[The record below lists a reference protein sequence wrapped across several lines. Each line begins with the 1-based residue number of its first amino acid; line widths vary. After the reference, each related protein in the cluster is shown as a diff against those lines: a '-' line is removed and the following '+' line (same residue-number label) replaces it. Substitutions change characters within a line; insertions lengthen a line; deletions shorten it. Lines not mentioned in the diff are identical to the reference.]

1 MGLYWSTPRVLGF
14 GFSSRLG
21 SGRRGGC
28 TTPLAYF
35 LVFFVVFELGWFA
48 VHHWYVALPVVFVF
62 CIFMAHRVKRRA
74 DQAPRERNQSQ
85 AAVSNRR

>member
-14 GFSSRLG
+14 GFGTRIG

-35 LVFFVVFELGWFA
+35 VLFFVVFELGWFA
-48 VHHWYVALPVVFVF
+48 VHHWYVALPVAFVF
-62 CIFMAHRVKRRA
+62 CMFMAHRAKRRA
-74 DQAPRERNQSQ
+74 AIIQQRNQSQ